1 MNEKIEIYFYIKEGL
16 ERLKKNRKKKKTHVP
31 VRMNLLFFA
40 VFLLFSLLVLRLGL
54 VQIVNG
60 ESYKKEVER
69 TEDVV
74 VNTGVPRGK
83 IYDRFGNVIV
93 DNIPLNAITYTRTTN
108 TSIEEMF
115 DVATKLS
122 AYIEKDT
129 KEVTERDKKDY
140 WLLNHNKE
148 ADQKVSKEE
157 LKKLQNNEKLSEED
171 VNSKVYQ
178 MKLDRITEEELSS
191 LSNKDLEVIA
201 IYREFSRGYALNP
214 QIVKNEGV
222 TPEEFAVVSEHL
234 SELPGVNT
242 TTDWKRSYVFN
253 DTLRTILGNVSSSRE
268 GLPKNLVD
276 SYLARDYNRNDR
288 VGKSYIELQYE
299 DILQGQKEQIKN
311 VTKGGSVLE
320 SVLIQEGQRGK
331 DMVLTIDMELQRE
344 IEKIIEEEL
353 RKQIVNRHESPNLDR
368 AFVVMMDPNT
378 GEILAMAGKQ
388 YVKDSETGKYEM
400 RDAALGTFTS
410 SYEVG
415 SVVKGA
421 TVLTGYMTGKLTPG
435 ETLVDEPIIF
445 GDDRPKTSWF
455 NRSGRIPM
463 TDLFAL
469 EKSSNS
475 YMWKIA
481 LRIAGQEYVPKQN
494 IVNNPE
500 AFDILR
506 NHYAQFGLGVS
517 TGIDLPGESSGLIG
531 DVSTQGLLLDLAI
544 GQFDTYTTMQLAQYV
559 STIANDGYRV
569 QPHIMKEIREPINEK
584 DSLGPILFEKET
596 NVLNRID
603 ATQSQ
608 IEHVQKGFYRVY
620 HYPEGTAYHQFK
632 DAPYNAAG
640 KSGTAETYVDRKLN
654 YNTTLIGYA
663 PFDHPEVAYATMV
676 PSSHIQGSG
685 IADPYVNKYISKRV
699 MDKYFELK
707 KERGEKDKE
716 KDPTSIEK
724 KVENA
729 EEAEEQ
735 QGEQREQNN

>member
-1 MNEKIEIYFYIKEGL
+1 M
-16 ERLKKNRKKKKTHVP
+16 KKNRKKKRTHVP

-40 VFLLFSLLVLRLGL
+40 VFLLFSILVLRLGL

-83 IYDRFGNVIV
+83 MYDRYGNVIV
-93 DNIPLNAITYTRTTN
+93 DNVPLNAITYTRANN
-108 TSIEEMF
+108 TKIEEMME
-115 DVATKLS
+115 VASKLS
-122 AYIEKDT
+122 DYIEKDT
-129 KEVTERDKKDY
+129 NEVTERDKKDY
-140 WLLNHNKE
+140 WLINNKE
-148 ADQKVSKEE
+148 EADAKVSDEE
-157 LKKLQNNEKLSEED
+157 IQKLQNNEELSEDE
-171 VNSKVYQ
+171 VNKKVYQ
-178 MKLDRITEEELSS
+178 MRLDRITKKELAS
-191 LSNKDLEVIA
+191 LTEKDLEIIA
-201 IYREFSRGYALNP
+201 IYREFSSGYALNP

-234 SELPGVNT
+234 SELPGINT
-242 TTDWKRSYVFN
+242 TTDWKRSYVFD

-268 GLPKNLVD
+268 GLPKNLVET
-276 SYLARDYNRNDR
+276 YLAQDYNRNDR
-288 VGKSYIELQYE
+288 VGKSYVELEYE

-320 SVLIQEGQRGK
+320 SVLVQEGQRGK
-331 DMVLTIDMELQRE
+331 DIVLTIDMELQRE
-344 IEKIIEEEL
+344 VEKIIEEEL
-353 RKQIVNRHESPNLDR
+353 SKQIVNRQASPDLDR
-368 AFVVMMDPNT
+368 AFVVMVDPNT

-388 YVKDSETGKYEM
+388 YIKNTETGKYEM

-435 ETLVDEPIIF
+435 EVLIDEPLKIK
-445 GDDRPKTSWF
+445 GTNPKTSWF
-455 NRSGRIPM
+455 NKYQQIPM

-469 EKSSNS
+469 EKSSNA
-475 YMWKIA
+475 YMWKVA
-481 LRIAGQEYVPKQN
+481 LKIAGGHYVPN
-494 IVNNPE
+494 EPIVNNPE
-500 AFDILR
+500 AFDIFR
-506 NHYAQFGLGVS
+506 NHYAQFGLGVP
-517 TGIDLPGESSGLIG
+517 TGIDLPGESAGLTG
-531 DVSTQGLLLDLAI
+531 TKTNPGFLLDLAI

-569 QPHIMKEIREPINEK
+569 QPHIMKEIREPTNDK
-584 DSLGPILFEKET
+584 KSLGPILFEKET

-603 ATQSQ
+603 ATQAQ
-608 IEHVQKGFYRVY
+608 IEHVQEGFYRVY
-620 HYPEGTAYHQFK
+620 HNPQGTAYTQFK

-640 KSGTAETYVDRKLN
+640 KSGTAETYVDGELS

-663 PFDHPEVAYATMV
+663 PFDHPEVAYATLV
-676 PSSHIQGSG
+676 PASHIQASG
-685 IADPYVNKYISKRV
+685 VSDPYVNKYISKRV

-707 KERGEKDKE
+707 KKRAEEV
-716 KDPTSIEK
+716 KDPTSIDK

-729 EEAEEQ
+729 KEAEEQ
-735 QGEQREQNN
+735 MQVEREQNN

>member
-1 MNEKIEIYFYIKEGL
+1 MEEGL
-16 ERLKKNRKKKKTHVP
+16 ERLKRNKRKRKTHVP

-83 IYDRFGNVIV
+83 MYDRYGNVIV
-93 DNIPLNAITYTRTTN
+93 DNVPLNAITYTRANN
-108 TSIEEMF
+108 TKIEEMME
-115 DVATKLS
+115 VASKLS
-122 AYIEKDT
+122 EYIEKDT

-140 WLLNHNKE
+140 WLLNNKE
-148 ADQKVSKEE
+148 QADKKVSEE
-157 LKKLQNNEKLSEED
+157 EIKKLQNNEDFSEDD
-171 VNSKVYQ
+171 VNAKVYQ
-178 MKLDRITEEELSS
+178 MRLDRITKDELAS
-191 LSNKDLEVIA
+191 LTEKDLEIIA
-201 IYREFSRGYALNP
+201 IYREFSSGYALNP

-234 SELPGVNT
+234 SELPGINT
-242 TTDWKRSYVFN
+242 TTDWKRSYVFD

-276 SYLARDYNRNDR
+276 SYLAKDYNRNDR
-288 VGKSYIELQYE
+288 VGKSYVELEYE
-299 DILQGQKEQIKN
+299 DVLQGQKEQIKN

-320 SVLIQEGQRGK
+320 SVLVQEGQRGK
-331 DMVLTIDMELQRE
+331 DIVLTIDMELQRE
-344 IEKIIEEEL
+344 VEKIIEEEL
-353 RKQIVNRHESPNLDR
+353 RKQIVNRGESPNLDR
-368 AFVVMMDPNT
+368 AYVVMMDPNT

-388 YVKDSETGKYEM
+388 YVKNTETGKYEM

-421 TVLTGYMTGKLTPG
+421 TVLTGYMTGNLTPG
-435 ETLVDEPIIF
+435 EVLVDEPIKI
-445 GDDRPKTSWF
+445 GNDPQKSSWF

-463 TDLFAL
+463 SDLFAL

-481 LRIAGQEYVPKQN
+481 FRIAGREYIPN
-494 IVNNPE
+494 ETMINNPQ
-500 AFDILR
+500 AFDVLR
-506 NHYAQFGLGVS
+506 NHYAQFGLGVP
-517 TGIDLPGESSGLIG
+517 TGIDLPGESSGLTG
-531 DVSTQGLLLDLAI
+531 TDTTPGFLLDLAI
-544 GQFDTYTTMQLAQYV
+544 GQFDTYTTMQLAQYI

-569 QPHIMKEIREPINEK
+569 EPHIMKEIREPTNDLE
-584 DSLGPILFEKET
+584 SLGPILFEKET
-596 NVLNRID
+596 NVLNRIG
-603 ATQSQ
+603 ATQAQ

-620 HYPEGTAYHQFK
+620 HYPDGTAYDQFK

-640 KSGTAETYVDRKLN
+640 KSGTAETYVDGELN

-663 PFDHPEVAYATMV
+663 PFDNPEVAYATMV
-676 PSSHIQGSG
+676 PASHIQASG
-685 IADPYVNKYISKRV
+685 VADPYVNKYISKRV

-707 KERGEKDKE
+707 KKRAEEV
-716 KDPTSIEK
+716 KDPTSVNK

-735 QGEQREQNN
+735 MQEEREQNN